1 MKSEVVRIREGRFAN
16 LEGVPFAAIFAE
28 VPGFDDLYALLR
40 VRGADGGPVPREDC
54 GAEVTRKVFDWM
66 GQTSA

>member
-1 MKSEVVRIREGRFAN
+1 MKSEVVRIREGGFAN

-40 VRGADGGPVPREDC
+40 VRGA
-54 GAEVTRKVFDWM
+54 EVTRKVFDWM